1 MGDYDS
7 YNTNLDKVTAHFRTV
22 EVGSA
27 CQHAADLT
35 DFAEQREARSEN
47 MADNDSSDAN
57 EQQIVNSDNKID
69 KDSSDAYEQ
78 HIVDSDNKVDN
89 DSADANEQL
98 IADSDNKV
106 DNDSADA
113 NEQLI
118 ADSAEDVGDNVAGM
132 DNSDE
137 ETDSDESCEKDST
150 ELGTE
155 VKKKSRKPKKGMS

>member
-22 EVGSA
+22 KVGSA

-57 EQQIVNSDNKID
+57 EQHIVDFDNKID

-78 HIVDSDNKVDN
+78 HIVDSDNMVDN

-98 IADSDNKV
+98 IV
-106 DNDSADA
+106 
-113 NEQLI
+113 
-118 ADSAEDVGDNVAGM
+118 DSAEDVGDNVAGM
-132 DNSDE
+132 NSSDE